1 MVDGARAG
9 FLGRLAAFYLILADF
24 RNSPGVTPTTP
35 LEDGRLPRSLHTLME
50 VLVTRAYK
58 RHGGQRSAGLE
69 TCAVVFL
76 RSL

>member
-1 MVDGARAG
+1 
-9 FLGRLAAFYLILADF
+9 
-24 RNSPGVTPTTP
+24 
-35 LEDGRLPRSLHTLME
+35 ME

-58 RHGGQRSAGLE
+58 RHGGQRAAGLD